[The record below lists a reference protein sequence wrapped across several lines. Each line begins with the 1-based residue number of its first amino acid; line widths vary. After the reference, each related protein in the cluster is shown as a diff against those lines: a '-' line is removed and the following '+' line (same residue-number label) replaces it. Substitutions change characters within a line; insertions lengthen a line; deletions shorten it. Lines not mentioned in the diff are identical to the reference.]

1 VSTLAVIGAL
11 TVGVVFGYGAQRGAF
26 CMNSGFR
33 GILDGDW
40 SKVKALALA
49 VALQLLVLP
58 ALFATGLA
66 QPAALSFQ
74 PIAGIVG
81 GILFGLSM
89 PWAGACAAG
98 VWYKLGAGDLGALLA
113 LLGMALGA
121 TATESG
127 PLSLLRA
134 ALQDSAAQS
143 WKSDPLLSVSAG
155 LLVILA
161 LARSADA
168 RAGEWSWR
176 RTGLWI
182 GVTAVIA
189 WPVSAA
195 AGRSYGLAV
204 VPGTTGLLATLTG
217 RSFAAWDVLF
227 VVGVLAGGWIAARRS
242 GRVCLAAPPPFVL
255 LERFAGGLGL
265 GVGASI
271 ASGCTV
277 GHGLTGLALLSP
289 VSFVV
294 TGAIFVGAALSVILT
309 RRLELRSTR
318 AASQASR

>member
-1 VSTLAVIGAL
+1 VSTLPLIGAFIG
-11 TVGVVFGYGAQRGAF
+11 GVAFGYGAQQGAF

-33 GILDGDW
+33 GILDGNW
-40 SKVKALALA
+40 TKVKALALA
-49 VALQLLVLP
+49 VAVQLVVLP
-58 ALFATGLA
+58 ALFVTGLA
-66 QPAALSFQ
+66 RPTPLPFQ
-74 PIAGIVG
+74 PIAGLAG
-81 GILFGLSM
+81 GMLFGLSM

-98 VWYKLGAGDLGALLA
+98 VWYKLGAGDLGSLLA

-121 TATESG
+121 TASESG
-127 PLSLLRA
+127 PLSSLRA
-134 ALQDSAAQS
+134 ALQDSAAPS
-143 WKSDPLLSVSAG
+143 WKPDPLLSVSAG
-155 LLVILA
+155 LLLLLA

-168 RAGEWSWR
+168 RAGQWSWR

-189 WPVSAA
+189 WPASAA
-195 AGRSYGLAV
+195 AGRSFGVAV
-204 VPGTTGLLATLTG
+204 VPGTTGLLATLSG
-217 RSFAAWDVLF
+217 RSFAGWDVVF

-242 GRVCLAAPPPFVL
+242 GRACLAAPPPFVL
-255 LERFAGGLGL
+255 LERFVGGLGL

-294 TGAIFVGAALSVILT
+294 TGAIFVGASLNVLLT
-309 RRLELRSTR
+309 RRLELRATG
-318 AASQASR
+318 ATSQTSR